1 MIDKTT
7 FRILFLKQVVVS
19 CTGRLSTSCSN
30 SSIKASLIIKKQ
42 HDLKEL
48 DEHAHRDKVG
58 KTKTL
63 IVFIVTIV
71 LGYLL
76 FIIPDVFF
84 GVTKMNG
91 GKIGINLLFIGLFQ
105 LISIIVLLYAS
116 LKILKK
122 KFSAIGLRFENFGK
136 DILLGLLFGGLW
148 TFLQFVFIIPNTGG
162 INRMDIKGMLEMYD
176 GSLVGT
182 LSFVALGVIGGGI
195 TEELFNRGYF
205 INVLKETFKN
215 PKTGLWFS
223 AVLSILIFALG
234 HMPRTAL
241 DWFDILVPTILYTVL
256 FIWTKRLTASMVVH
270 GVYNMLAIIL
280 TYYMYF
286 L

>member
-1 MIDKTT
+1 MTETNPKS
-7 FRILFLKQVVVS
+7 VS
-19 CTGRLSTSCSN
+19 
-30 SSIKASLIIKKQ
+30 
-42 HDLKEL
+42 
-48 DEHAHRDKVG
+48 

-63 IVFIVTIV
+63 VVFITTII

-84 GVTKMNG
+84 GVTKLNG

-105 LISIIVLLYAS
+105 FITITALLYFS
-116 LKILKK
+116 LKILGK
-122 KFSAIGLRFENFGK
+122 KFSDIGLKFENLGT
-136 DILLGLLFGGLW
+136 DLLLGLLFGGFW
-148 TFLQFVFIIPNTGG
+148 TILQFVFIIPNTGG
-162 INRMDIKGMLEMYD
+162 INRPDIYGMSKMYD
-176 GSLVGT
+176 GTLVGT

-215 PKTGLWFS
+215 PKMGLWFS
-223 AVLSILIFALG
+223 AILSILIFALG
-234 HMPRTAL
+234 HMPVSAL

-256 FIWTKRLTASMVVH
+256 FIWTKRLTASIVAH
-270 GVYNMLAIIL
+270 GVYNMSAIIL
-280 TYYMYF
+280 TYNIYF

>member
-1 MIDKTT
+1 MTETNPKS
-7 FRILFLKQVVVS
+7 VS
-19 CTGRLSTSCSN
+19 
-30 SSIKASLIIKKQ
+30 
-42 HDLKEL
+42 
-48 DEHAHRDKVG
+48 

-63 IVFIVTIV
+63 VVFITTII

-84 GVTKMNG
+84 GVTKLNG

-105 LISIIVLLYAS
+105 FITVTALLYFS
-116 LKILKK
+116 LKILGK
-122 KFSAIGLRFENFGK
+122 KFSDIGLKFENLGT
-136 DILLGLLFGGLW
+136 DLLLGLLFGGFW
-148 TFLQFVFIIPNTGG
+148 TILQFVFIIPNTGG
-162 INRMDIKGMLEMYD
+162 INRPDIYGMSKMYD
-176 GSLVGT
+176 GTLFGT

-205 INVLKETFKN
+205 INVLKETFKT

-234 HMPRTAL
+234 HMPVSAL

-256 FIWTKRLTASMVVH
+256 FIWTKRLTASIVAH
-270 GVYNMLAIIL
+270 GVYNMSAIIL
-280 TYYMYF
+280 TYNIYF

>member
-1 MIDKTT
+1 MTETNPKS
-7 FRILFLKQVVVS
+7 VS
-19 CTGRLSTSCSN
+19 
-30 SSIKASLIIKKQ
+30 
-42 HDLKEL
+42 
-48 DEHAHRDKVG
+48 

-63 IVFIVTIV
+63 VVFITTII

-84 GVTKMNG
+84 GVTKLNG

-105 LISIIVLLYAS
+105 FITVTALLYFS
-116 LKILKK
+116 LKILGK
-122 KFSAIGLRFENFGK
+122 KFSDIGLKFENLGT
-136 DILLGLLFGGLW
+136 DLLLGLLFGGFW
-148 TFLQFVFIIPNTGG
+148 TILQFVFIIPNTGG
-162 INRMDIKGMLEMYD
+162 INRPDIYGMSKMYD
-176 GSLVGT
+176 GTLVGT

-215 PKTGLWFS
+215 PKMGLWFS
-223 AVLSILIFALG
+223 AILSILIFALG
-234 HMPRTAL
+234 HMPVSAL

-256 FIWTKRLTASMVVH
+256 FIWTKRLTASIVAH
-270 GVYNMLAIIL
+270 GVYNMSAIIL
-280 TYYMYF
+280 TYNIYF

>member
-1 MIDKTT
+1 MKTT
-7 FRILFLKQVVVS
+7 NSVS
-19 CTGRLSTSCSN
+19 
-30 SSIKASLIIKKQ
+30 
-42 HDLKEL
+42 
-48 DEHAHRDKVG
+48 

-63 IVFIVTIV
+63 VVFIATII

-76 FIIPDVFF
+76 FIIPDVFL
-84 GVTKMNG
+84 GVTKING
-91 GKIGINLLFIGLFQ
+91 GKIGINLLYIALFQ
-105 LISIIVLLYAS
+105 LISVTALLYFS

-122 KFSAIGLRFENFGK
+122 NFRDIGLSFENLGK
-136 DILLGLLFGGLW
+136 DVLLGLLFGGLW
-148 TFLQFVFIIPNTGG
+148 TILQFVFIIPNTGG
-162 INRMDIKGMLEMYD
+162 INRPDIYGMSKMYD
-176 GSLVGT
+176 GTLVGT

-223 AVLSILIFALG
+223 AILSILIFALG
-234 HMPRTAL
+234 HMPSSPL

-256 FIWTKRLTASMVVH
+256 FIWTKRLTASIVAH
-270 GVYNMLAIIL
+270 GVYNMSAIIL